1 MIFTVSDKTFGPAVL
16 GSTRPILVDVWA
28 PWCEPCLALDL
39 EMTRLDNLYGEKI
52 FIAKI
57 NFDENPGIQAAL
69 RHIKVESVPVM
80 LFYKP
85 KVQAPM
91 VLVGNYPMENIAKA
105 FGIDKIK

>member
-28 PWCEPCLALDL
+28 PWCEPCLALDM

-57 NFDENPGIQAAL
+57 NYDENPGIQQAL
-69 RHIKVESVPVM
+69 AYIKAESIPAL
-80 LFYKP
+80 LFYK
-85 KVQAPM
+85 VNAQAPM
-91 VLVGNYPMENIAKA
+91 VLLGNYPMENIAKA
-105 FGIDKIK
+105 FGIDKLK